1 SRRPHTR
8 FSRDWSSDV
17 CSANIIESIQGKVPG
32 VDITR
37 SSGSASSGV
46 SMTVRGNRSI
56 TAQNGPLFIVDG
68 VQYSN
73 IQDINPNDIESM
85 EILKDASSTAI
96 YGSRGA
102 NGVVIVTTKKGKT
115 GQARV
120 SVNSYAGVSKVDR
133 YPSVMNLEQWVK
145 LRKEAYRTT
154 GRWNSEADD
163 DKAFN

>member
-1 SRRPHTR
+1 SSTSTVDSGR
-8 FSRDWSSDV
+8 FVLKASESAGNLSFSLVGYLAREVGYPGVSLQTVALTKEDTAVDEVVVVVYGTVSNRDLAGSGAPEMWDEIAKV
-17 CSANIIESIQGKVPG
+17 PSANILESIQGKVPG

-96 YGSRGA
+96 
-102 NGVVIVTTKKGKT
+102 
-115 GQARV
+115 
-120 SVNSYAGVSKVDR
+120 
-133 YPSVMNLEQWVK
+133 
-145 LRKEAYRTT
+145 
-154 GRWNSEADD
+154 
-163 DKAFN
+163 